1 MKNLKI
7 NFLLIAVLLLIG
19 ASVSAFTFINKDNT
33 AAARVE
39 TTWYFT
45 GSESQILDADLYR
58 NTGSPETDCSTYGNS
73 PCSISV
79 LASDAVELQAFLD
92 EQQSAQDVTA
102 MSAQKRP

>member
-33 AAARVE
+33 AAAQVE

-45 GSESQILDADLYR
+45 GSESQIIDADLYR
-58 NTGSPETDCSTYGNS
+58 NTGSPETDCASNGSS

-79 LASDAVELQAFLD
+79 LASDAQELQTFLD
-92 EQQSAQDVTA
+92 GETAQDVTA